1 MSDDIR
7 DILQRF
13 TALEAKLSPT
23 STKKGLTPQQDSVPQ
38 LPALFKPKKI
48 SVLGTN
54 KDPEHPAH
62 GYAVGSNEST
72 EPQTNAL
79 AEAMAAIEEDM
90 LSKVKRDLT
99 QYLDQLEKKVKADPD
114 LMAKAVDD
122 VEDENPAKAG
132 KQSSHDSQDDVDE
145 ESTEAGEM
153 VRDVIDNQMESRPVK
168 TIECWPGTLFEIH
181 GNEHD
186 GFEIRHGGRPMPT
199 RYRNID
205 DADMAIRLFKAH
217 KDRNNPSADYIEER

>member
-1 MSDDIR
+1 MD
-7 DILQRF
+7 
-13 TALEAKLSPT
+13 
-23 STKKGLTPQQDSVPQ
+23 
-38 LPALFKPKKI
+38 
-48 SVLGTN
+48 
-54 KDPEHPAH
+54 
-62 GYAVGSNEST
+62 
-72 EPQTNAL
+72 
-79 AEAMAAIEEDM
+79 
-90 LSKVKRDLT
+90 
-99 QYLDQLEKKVKADPD
+99 
-114 LMAKAVDD
+114 KAVDD
-122 VEDENPAKAG
+122 VEDANPAKAA
-132 KQSSHDSQDDVDE
+132 KQSAHSSQDEVDE